1 LNLTAR
7 STRPSNTP
15 TRLPSANTGAI
26 ENGYVRHRPQEK
38 LNVGARNVEIRRD
51 WDEVKLRIMEGLVR
65 QKFSKDPVLRQRLL
79 DTGDQDLVEGN
90 TWGDTFWGVCRG
102 QGSNWLGRI
111 LMDVRAEL
119 NGLVSGR

>member
-1 LNLTAR
+1 
-7 STRPSNTP
+7 
-15 TRLPSANTGAI
+15 
-26 ENGYVRHRPQEK
+26 
-38 LNVGARNVEIRRD
+38 
-51 WDEVKLRIMEGLVR
+51 MEGLVR